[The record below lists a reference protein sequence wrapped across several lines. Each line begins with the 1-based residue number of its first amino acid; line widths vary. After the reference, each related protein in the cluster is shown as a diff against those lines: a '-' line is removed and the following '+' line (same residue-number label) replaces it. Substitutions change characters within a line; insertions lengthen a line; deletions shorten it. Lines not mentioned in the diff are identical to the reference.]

1 MTRVAVTSASFSQH
15 PVLRARLLERY
26 PDTTFND
33 AGLSLSGASLVD
45 FLTGHDKAITAL
57 EPLTEDIFAALPEL
71 KVIGKFGVG
80 LDMIDLAAMR
90 RHGVRLGWTGG
101 VNRRAVSEL
110 TLAMMLSLLRHVP
123 QGHDQV
129 RAGGWTPLKGRQ
141 LSGRTVG
148 IIGCGHI
155 GKDLVPLL
163 RAFDCAV
170 LAHDILDFPEFYRRH
185 DVVPVGL
192 EDLLAQADIVT
203 LHVPLDNS
211 TRGLLTA
218 DRLSLMKPEAILIN
232 CARGG
237 LVDEVAVKAM
247 LRDGRL
253 AAAGFDV
260 FDGEPP
266 KDMELLRLPN
276 VLTTPH
282 VGGSSEEGIL
292 AMGLAAIDGLDSATL
307 PDPDCPPT

>member
-1 MTRVAVTSASFSQH
+1 MTRVAVASRSFSQH

-33 AGLSLSGASLVD
+33 AGLSLSGASLID
-45 FLTGHDKAITAL
+45 FLTGHEKAITAL

-110 TLAMMLSLLRHVP
+110 TLAMMLCLLRHVP

-129 RAGGWTPLKGRQ
+129 RAGGWTPIKGRQ

-148 IIGCGHI
+148 LIGCGHI

-163 RAFDCAV
+163 RAFDCV
-170 LAHDILDFPEFYRRH
+170 VMAHDILDFPEFYRRH
-185 DVVPVGL
+185 AVVPVGL

-203 LHVPLDNS
+203 LHVPLDDS
-211 TRGLLTA
+211 TRGLLSA
-218 DRLSLMKPEAILIN
+218 DRLSLMKPDAILIN

-237 LVDEVAVKAM
+237 LVDELAVKAM

-266 KDMELLRLPN
+266 KDMDLLRLPN

-292 AMGLAAIDGLDSATL
+292 AMGLAAIEGLDSAIL
-307 PDPDCPPT
+307 PDPDRPPT